1 MNYAQSSL
9 EEVADALA
17 EQELVILDQFLS
29 PAEWTAIL
37 KAFDHHAKQDD
48 FRPAGI
54 GNTYL
59 YTRDKEVRSDRI
71 MWLSSQPERDALAA
85 FDAKIRDLMSRLNA
99 LLFLSLRDVEMH
111 LAEYPPGAF
120 YEKHVD
126 QFKKNGHRILS
137 FACYLNPD
145 WQEGDGG
152 ELRVYKGK
160 DYFDYAPLAGRMALF
175 RSDTLAHEVLPAK
188 VQRRS
193 ITGWMLNKP
202 LDYPIQD

>member
-29 PAEWTAIL
+29 QQEVDAL
-37 KAFDHHAKQDD
+37 LRAFDYHAQEED
-48 FRPAGI
+48 FKAAGI

-59 YTRDKEVRSDRI
+59 YTQDKSVRSDRI
-71 MWLSSQPERDALAA
+71 MWLSDNPEKDALADFKKRIEA
-85 FDAKIRDLMSRLNA
+85 LMADLNP

-111 LAEYPPGAF
+111 LAEYAPGAF

-137 FACYLNPD
+137 FACYLNSG
-145 WQEGDGG
+145 WQDGDGG
-152 ELRVYKGK
+152 ELRVYQG
-160 DYFDYAPLAGRMALF
+160 DHYFDVEPLAGRLALF
-175 RSDTLAHEVLPAK
+175 RSDTVEHAVRPAK
-188 VQRRS
+188 ALRRS
-193 ITGWMLNKP
+193 ITGWMLDRP
-202 LDYPIQD
+202 IDFPIQD

>member
-17 EQELVILDQFLS
+17 EQELVILDHFLS
-29 PAEWTAIL
+29 PEEWTAIL
-37 KAFDHHAKQDD
+37 KAFDHHASQND
-48 FRPAGI
+48 FRLAGI

-71 MWLSSQPERDALAA
+71 MWLSSAPEKDALAL

-137 FACYLNPD
+137 FACYLNPN

-152 ELRVYKGK
+152 ELRVHIGDTYV
-160 DYFDYAPLAGRMALF
+160 DYAPIAGRLALF
-175 RSDTLAHEVLPAK
+175 RSDTVAHEVLAAK
-188 VQRRS
+188 AQRRS